1 MKSLIMDLFLTIV
14 MRRLKWL
21 KTKSLTWMVETIKY
35 RLMKVVMKTMAV
47 LIVNTLIRILT
58 KKARNLKEN
67 ASGLIRSE
75 RNEDEPKPDYTYEN
89 FWISPS

>member
-1 MKSLIMDLFLTIV
+1 MMKSLIMDLFLTIV

-58 KKARNLKEN
+58 KKARNLKKRMH
-67 ASGLIRSE
+67 LV
-75 RNEDEPKPDYTYEN
+75 
-89 FWISPS
+89 